1 MKLRARTRVEH
12 VLGRRGRLASVV
24 ALVVTLTAVWIAG
37 SSAAT
42 GTRSAVSTGTTTGV
56 AAGPGADGIKPNEVD
71 PGALQADGSPI
82 VDRARPGFK
91 NGKFPKKPLDAATVA
106 SSAVSAAG
114 SELGAHFNGLNHR
127 DQRLANGGNQFSLEP
142 PDQGLCAGNG
152 RVIEAINDV
161 IKIYD
166 TSGTAQT
173 GTVDLNTFYGYPAA
187 VVRGAPNVFGP
198 SITDPS
204 CLYDANINRFIVVA
218 LTLDRVGTTSTL
230 SGVNHLDIAV
240 SPNGSPSSLTGWKIY
255 KIDVTDDGTN
265 GTPNHG
271 CTSGVVAPRHPG
283 ATVGDYPHIGAD
295 ANGIYVTTNEYCFF
309 GNGFN
314 GAQIYAI
321 GKQQLAGASLPS
333 SINFVQVENTRVEG
347 SPGFTV
353 WPAQSQAGQYASDQG
368 GTEFFVSTIAGD
380 GSETGNPTG
389 TARRIGIWALTNT
402 SSLNSGSPN
411 VSISSRLINS
421 QTYVFPPKADQ
432 KVGNIPQG
440 DCIND
445 TSSLFGPGL
454 GCWALL
460 FNAEPAHNEVESKPD
475 SNDTRIQQVWYAG
488 GRLYT
493 ATDTAVNVGG
503 QLKAG
508 IAWFVIDPKVNG
520 ASKIE
525 GKIANQ
531 GYLALASNNL
541 TYPAWAVLPNGK
553 GVMAFT
559 VLGQDYYPSAGYAV
573 WNGSSFG
580 NIHIAGAGTAPD
592 DGFTS
597 YKAQVGDPPR
607 TRWGDYG
614 AAVVDGNNIWVASE
628 YIGARNCTLDEWLF
642 GGPIGSC
649 GGTRTSIANWG
660 TFISKVTP

>member
-1 MKLRARTRVEH
+1 MKLRTRTTH
-12 VLGRRGRLASVV
+12 DLVLGRPSRLASVLALFV
-24 ALVVTLTAVWIAG
+24 AFTAVWIAG

-42 GTRSAVSTGTTTGV
+42 GTRSAASAGTTRGT
-56 AAGPGADGIKPNEVD
+56 AAGPGVDGIQPNEVD
-71 PGALQADGSPI
+71 PGALLEDGTPV

-91 NGKFPKKPLDAATVA
+91 KGKFPKKPLDAATVA

-114 SELGAHFNGLNHR
+114 SELGDHFNGMNHR

-161 IKIYD
+161 IKIHN
-166 TSGTAQT
+166 TSGADLT

-187 VVRGAPNVFGP
+187 IVRATPNVYGP
-198 SITDPS
+198 SITDPV
-204 CLYDANINRFIVVA
+204 CLYDSTINRFIVAV
-218 LTLDRVGTTSTL
+218 LTLDRIGTTSSL
-230 SGVNHLDIAV
+230 NGVNHLDIAV
-240 SPNGSPSSLTGWKIY
+240 SPNGSPSSLTGWTIY
-255 KIDVTDDGTN
+255 KIDVTDDGTH

-271 CTSGVVAPRHPG
+271 CTSDVAAPRHPG
-283 ATVGDYPHIGAD
+283 AAIGDYPHIGAD
-295 ANGIYVTTNEYCFF
+295 ANGIYLTTNEYCFF
-309 GNGFN
+309 TGVFN

-333 SINFVQVENTRVEG
+333 SINFVQVENTQVDG

-353 WPAQSQAGQYASDQG
+353 WPAQSQAGQHATDKG

-402 SSLNSGSPN
+402 SSLNTGSPN

-421 QTYVFPPKADQ
+421 QTYVYPPKADQ

-440 DCIND
+440 DCLND
-445 TSSLFGPGL
+445 TLFG
-454 GCWALL
+454 CWQLL
-460 FNAEPAHNEVESKPD
+460 VPPPEPAHNEVESKPD

-488 GRLYT
+488 GKLYT

-531 GYLALASNNL
+531 GYLALANNNL

-614 AAVVDGNNIWVASE
+614 AAVVDGNNIWIASE
-628 YIGARNCTLDEWLF
+628 YIGANNCTLDEWLAPPL
-642 GGPIGSC
+642 GAC
-649 GGTRTSIANWG
+649 GLTRTSIGNWG
-660 TFISKVTP
+660 TFISKITP

>member
-1 MKLRARTRVEH
+1 
-12 VLGRRGRLASVV
+12 LALAV
-24 ALVVTLTAVWIAG
+24 ALTAIWVAG
-37 SSAAT
+37 SSGATGARTAAAT
-42 GTRSAVSTGTTTGV
+42 GTTRGA
-56 AAGPGADGIKPNEVD
+56 AAGPGVEGIQPSEVD
-71 PGALQADGSPI
+71 PAAEQEDGTPI

-91 NGKFPKKPLDAATVA
+91 NGKFPKKPLDAATVG
-106 SSAVSAAG
+106 SKVVSAAG
-114 SELGAHFNGLNHR
+114 SELGVKFKGLNHR

-142 PDQGLCAGNG
+142 PDQALCAGNG
-152 RVIEAINDV
+152 KVIEAINDV
-161 IKIYD
+161 IKIHD
-166 TSGTAQT
+166 TSGAALT

-187 VVRGAPNVFGP
+187 IVRGTAGPPPTPNVFGP
-198 SITDPS
+198 SITDPV
-204 CLYDANINRFIVVA
+204 CLYDSTINRFVVA
-218 LTLDRVGTTSTL
+218 VLTLDRVGTSSPL

-240 SPNGSPSSLTGWKIY
+240 SPNGSPSSLAGWTIY
-255 KIDVTDDGTN
+255 KIDVTNDGTN

-271 CTSGVVAPRHPG
+271 CTSAAPAPRHPG
-283 ATVGDYPHIGAD
+283 AAIGDYPHIGAD
-295 ANGIYVTTNEYCFF
+295 ANGIYLTTNEYCFF
-309 GNGFN
+309 GDGFN

-321 GKQQLAGASLPS
+321 GNQQLAGASLPS
-333 SINFVQVENTRVEG
+333 SISFTQVENTKVDG

-353 WPAQSQAGQYASDQG
+353 WPAQSQAGQHATDAG

-402 SSLNSGSPN
+402 SSLNTGSPN
-411 VSISSRLINS
+411 VSLSSRLINS

-440 DCIND
+440 DCLND
-445 TSSLFGPGL
+445 TSVQVTATLFG
-454 GCWALL
+454 CWRLL
-460 FNAEPAHNEVESKPD
+460 VNPEPAHNEVESKPD
-475 SNDTRIQQVWYAG
+475 SNDTRIQQVWYSG
-488 GRLYT
+488 GKLYT
-493 ATDTAVNVGG
+493 ATDSAVNVGG

-531 GYLALASNNL
+531 GYLALANNNL

-553 GVMAFT
+553 GVMAFS
-559 VLGQDYYPSAGYAV
+559 VLGHDYYPSAGYAV

-580 NIHIAGAGTAPD
+580 DLHIAAAGTAPD

-597 YKAQVGDPPR
+597 YKAQVGNPPR

-614 AAVVDGNNIWVASE
+614 AAAVDGNSIWIASE
-628 YIGARNCTLDEWLF
+628 YIGANNCTLSEWLT
-642 GGPIGSC
+642 GAIGSC
-649 GGTRTSIANWG
+649 GGTRTSIGNWG
-660 TFISKVTP
+660 TFVSKVTP